1 MAAADFDAPA
11 LPFGVPEGF
20 LDLFLRMRG
29 EPSVASS
36 IIRLSS
42 GNLISAGLTRISR
55 GSAIRKFKFPGFRS
69 L

>member
-11 LPFGVPEGF
+11 LPFGVPESF

-29 EPSVASS
+29 RTIASS
-36 IIRLSS
+36 HKVVKWQPYL
-42 GNLISAGLTRISR
+42 GTRISR